1 MTVEALLEKARQAL
15 SDARYLQAD
24 ARADAAISRAYYSV
38 VACQGGAG
46 WSIMSEVKS

>member
-24 ARADAAISRAYYSV
+24 ARADAVISRAYY
-38 VACQGGAG
+38 AALHAA
-46 WSIMSEVKS
+46 